1 MHVFNH
7 VALPPLVNI
16 IPTEVTVKNGGRVL
30 FNCSATG
37 VGAKDFK
44 FQWLFNS
51 YPSIPVGEDT
61 SVLVISSVSEDNMG
75 SYACEVT
82 NSFGGSGQSEMAK
95 LYLGIYI
102 QIDLWLVHMRY
113 YMFLHVFC

>member
-1 MHVFNH
+1 M
-7 VALPPLVNI
+7 VNI

-37 VGAKDFK
+37 LGAKDFK

-51 YPSIPVGEDT
+51 YPSIPVGENT
-61 SVLVISSVSEDNMG
+61 SALVISSVSEDNIG

-82 NSFGGSGQSEMAK
+82 NLFGGSGQSEMAK
-95 LYLGIYI
+95 LYLDIYI
-102 QIDLWLVHMRY
+102 QINLWLIRMRCVTVSAKTLS
-113 YMFLHVFC
+113 MLACKFWPIF